1 MKFYVPIMDEESHR
15 FWNLIQSLLFCEGRF
30 TTDRRIQSLL
40 WEGNAADPRSV
51 IVGEDLPGGKV
62 ADPVMV
68 IQESEDFPESM
79 MFVCTLAMFT
89 AREAPVAWAVSEHFR
104 VVEFDEV

>member
-51 IVGEDLPGGKV
+51 IVGEDLPGGDED
-62 ADPVMV
+62 DPVMV
-68 IQESEDFPESM
+68 IHESSFFPDTM
-79 MFVCTLAMFT
+79 MFACTLAMFME
-89 AREAPVAWAVSEHFR
+89 RRPPVALAVSEHVR
-104 VVEFDEV
+104 VVEFDEG

>member
-15 FWNLIQSLLFCEGRF
+15 FWTFIQNILCREGRF

-89 AREAPVAWAVSEHFR
+89 ARTPPLALAVSEHFR
-104 VVEFDEV
+104 VVEFDEG